1 MIRLNGQLICTN
13 DAEAGIVRAHVAEHI
28 RLTRAEP
35 GCLSFEV
42 IASDDPL
49 IWQVAETFRT
59 RQDFE
64 AHQARTRAS
73 DWFAATKDIRRDF
86 QTDDFIRIVIHP

>member
-1 MIRLNGQLICTN
+1 MIRLTGQLFCATE
-13 DAEAGIVRAHVAEHI
+13 AEAAIVRAHVAEHI

-49 IWQVAETFRT
+49 IWQVAETFRSM
-59 RQDFE
+59 QDFE
-64 AHQARTRAS
+64 AHQLRTRAS
-73 DWFAATKDIRRDF
+73 EWFAATKDMRRDF
-86 QTDDFIRIVIHP
+86 RVEEVKE

>member
-1 MIRLNGQLICTN
+1 MIRLTGQLICA
-13 DAEAGIVRAHVAEHI
+13 DATEAAIVRAHVAEHI

-49 IWQVAETFRT
+49 IWQVAETFRSMP
-59 RQDFE
+59 DFE
-64 AHQARTRAS
+64 AHQTRTRAS
-73 DWFAATKDIRRDF
+73 DWFTATKAIRRDF
-86 QTDDFIRIVIHP
+86 QVEDIEG

>member
-1 MIRLNGQLICTN
+1 MIRLTGQLICATE
-13 DAEAGIVRAHVAEHI
+13 AEAAIVRAHVAGHI

-49 IWQVAETFRT
+49 IWQVAETFKT

-64 AHQARTRAS
+64 AHQMRTRAS

-86 QTDDFIRIVIHP
+86 QIAEVAE

>member
-1 MIRLNGQLICTN
+1 MIKLNGQLICQN
-13 DAEAGIVRAHVAEHI
+13 DAEAAIVRAHVAEHI

-49 IWQVAETFRT
+49 IWEVAETFKT

-64 AHQARTRAS
+64 AHQLRTRAS
-73 DWFAATKDIRRDF
+73 DWFAATQDIRREF
-86 QTDDFIRIVIHP
+86 QVEEIEG

>member
-1 MIRLNGQLICTN
+1 MIRLNGQLICAN
-13 DAEAGIVRAHVAEHI
+13 AAEAAIVRAHVTEHI
-28 RLTRAEP
+28 RLTQAEP

-42 IASDDPL
+42 SACDDPL
-49 IWQVAETFRT
+49 IWQVAETFKT

-64 AHQARTRAS
+64 AHQTRTRAS

-86 QTDDFIRIVIHP
+86 QVEDIKE

>member
-1 MIRLNGQLICTN
+1 MIRLTGQLICA
-13 DAEAGIVRAHVAEHI
+13 DATEAAIVRAHVAEHI

-49 IWQVAETFRT
+49 VWQVAEIFRSMP
-59 RQDFE
+59 DFE
-64 AHQARTRAS
+64 AHQTRTRAS
-73 DWFAATKDIRRDF
+73 NWFAATKAIRRDF
-86 QTDDFIRIVIHP
+86 QVEEIKD